1 MKTIAFINNKGGVGK
16 TASVTSVAHMLATR
30 YNKKVLV
37 VDTDPQMNTT
47 MMFSNV
53 DFVSIFNKIYK
64 GGMENTAK
72 NIETLLLDRNVDIH
86 DCTCCQDSGY
96 DFCIHG

>member
-53 DFVSIFNKIYK
+53 DFVSILNKIYK
-64 GGMENTAK
+64 CVEKYVMIKRKKYLRMG
-72 NIETLLLDRNVDIH
+72 R
-86 DCTCCQDSGY
+86 
-96 DFCIHG
+96 